1 MSVTRYTVGL
11 KSGAFVCEINLHG
24 GWVDYD
30 EHAARCQEINDKW
43 ALENRALAAGL
54 AQMQVK
60 LDVALMA
67 CGEHKVRVAA
77 LEAALRGL
85 YDDNVDYL
93 RLNHLGGYDNHW
105 LVAARKALGIAV
117 ETACESPKLMPCW
130 CPYCGEPHS
139 PAVRETKDG

>member
-1 MSVTRYTVGL
+1 MSDLIKKLEAFRANLVGEDMNYRACL
-11 KSGAFVCEINLHG
+11 
-24 GWVDYD
+24 VD
-30 EHAARCQEINDKW
+30 EGISHIRE
-43 ALENRALAAGL
+43 
-54 AQMQVK
+54 
-60 LDVALMA
+60 
-67 CGEHKVRVAA
+67 

-85 YDDNVDYL
+85 HDDNVDYL